1 VVSERPGGQTRIHDF
16 EDPGGSMPGADVA
29 AMDPGRSPGS
39 VPAYDDRSRPTQLS
53 WWLFVVAGLVFAMVV
68 VGGATRLTQSG
79 LSMTSW
85 EPVSG
90 TVPPLSEA
98 DWKAEFDG
106 YRATPEY
113 RIVNSDMT
121 LSQFKGIFWW
131 EYVHRLLGR
140 IIGLALLLPFVWFLA
155 RRAIPAGYGGRIAVL
170 IALVGLQ
177 GAIGWW
183 MVASGLVER
192 PDVAHERLALHL
204 ITALI
209 LLGALV
215 WTALDLR
222 ALGEGRTKVDG
233 RPKRWILPFMALL
246 SVQFVLGAFVAGLD
260 AGRMHTTWPSMT
272 EQWTPDGMGELSP
285 IWSNA
290 VDNPVTVQ
298 FLHRWM
304 GVVVAVAALAIAALL
319 FRAGARRLA
328 IAFEAV
334 VLAQFVL
341 GVLTLLHAVPVAL
354 GVAHQA
360 VGTLLL
366 VVTVVAAHWSDG
378 GARRSRSTAP
388 EIAVQE

>member
-1 VVSERPGGQTRIHDF
+1 VVSEQLGERTRPDGSGSPV
-16 EDPGGSMPGADVA
+16 DPAP
-29 AMDPGRSPGS
+29 DPEAEAPSP
-39 VPAYDDRSRPTQLS
+39 PASDRSRPTQLC
-53 WWLFVVAGLVFAMVV
+53 WWLLTVSGLVFAMVV

-90 TVPPLSEA
+90 TVPPLGAA
-98 DWKAEFDG
+98 DWQAEFDN
-106 YRATPEY
+106 YRSSPEY
-113 RIVNSDMT
+113 HLVNEDMT

-140 IIGLALLLPFVWFLA
+140 VIGLALLVPFLWFLA
-155 RRAIPAGYGGRIAVL
+155 RRAIPPRYGGRIVVL

-183 MVASGLVER
+183 MVASGLVDR

-209 LLGALV
+209 LLVALV

-222 ALGEGRTKVDG
+222 ALGEGRTKVQG
-233 RPKRWILPFMALL
+233 RPTRWILPFGLL
-246 SVQFVLGAFVAGLD
+246 LLVQIVLGAFVAGLD
-260 AGRMHTTWPSMT
+260 AGRMHTTWPSMS
-272 EQWTPDGMGELSP
+272 EQWMPGGIDELSP
-285 IWSNA
+285 VWSNA

-304 GVVVAVAALAIAALL
+304 GVVVALAALAVAVRL
-319 FRAGARRLA
+319 FRAGARPLA
-328 IAFEAV
+328 TTFEAV
-334 VLAQFVL
+334 VLVQFVL
-341 GVLTLLHAVPVAL
+341 GVLTLLHAVPVGL

-360 VGTLLL
+360 VGTVL
-366 VVTVVAAHWSDG
+366 VVVTAVAAHWSTG
-378 GARRSRSTAP
+378 GTRSHG
-388 EIAVQE
+388 